1 VGLDPARPQRRHR
14 GADPTDPATYPE
26 SAAVVLVASDDP
38 ARNVAAA
45 EAARRHYPDA
55 MIVAHV
61 GTNPTAAQQEA
72 LEAAVADRV
81 VDPVEA
87 VVSRVCEATGVD
99 ADEEPVR
106 LLRVLRS
113 LTGPLLVVAHE
124 PRSRRHRER
133 TRAGADR
140 RVGRYPR

>member
-1 VGLDPARPQRRHR
+1 
-14 GADPTDPATYPE
+14 
-26 SAAVVLVASDDP
+26 
-38 ARNVAAA
+38 
-45 EAARRHYPDA
+45 

-72 LEAAVADRV
+72 LEAVADRV

-113 LTGPLLVVAHE
+113 LTGPLLVVAHDN
-124 PRSRRHRER
+124 PPIPTPSRAHSGWRGSPSRSVSPLTPVTAARSPIRRTARW
-133 TRAGADR
+133 
-140 RVGRYPR
+140 

>member
-1 VGLDPARPQRRHR
+1 MARRLLLGCSAVGNTLVERTREARGELIAITDDTGWASTLRDRNVATVE
-14 GADPTDPATYPE
+14 ADPTDPATYPE

-72 LEAAVADRV
+72 LEAVADRV

-87 VVSRVCEATGVD
+87 VVSRG
-99 ADEEPVR
+99 
-106 LLRVLRS
+106 LRGDRC
-113 LTGPLLVVAHE
+113 
-124 PRSRRHRER
+124 RRR
-133 TRAGADR
+133 
-140 RVGRYPR
+140 